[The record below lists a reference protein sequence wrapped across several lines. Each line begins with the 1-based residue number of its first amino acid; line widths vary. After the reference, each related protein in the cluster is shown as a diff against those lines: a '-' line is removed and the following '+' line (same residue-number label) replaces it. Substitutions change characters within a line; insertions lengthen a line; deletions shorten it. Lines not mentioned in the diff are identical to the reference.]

1 MRSLHLKARFERS
14 FQSRGFFGS
23 VRHYSVRAW
32 KMFRPQRLT
41 PHPFDVQH
49 GVHTT
54 AYIEASQLAIG
65 HAHDLYNTAYYGSA
79 PSMVKIAV
87 EFWRQKLTSAEPPIE
102 DWTFIDIGAG
112 LGRAVMV
119 ASLYPFA
126 RAIGVEMNPN
136 LVSRARE
143 NLAIWTKTSR
153 ACNAI
158 EVDAADA
165 TEFPWPHTPLVIYMF
180 NPFERPV
187 MEKLLDSLERA
198 LGTGSGPIHIL
209 YVHPVE
215 AAVFEER
222 AFVSPA
228 GNTQCHLTAEER
240 VADLFTDKDA
250 TASWTECH
258 VYRLAKP

>member
-1 MRSLHLKARFERS
+1 
-14 FQSRGFFGS
+14 
-23 VRHYSVRAW
+23 
-32 KMFRPQRLT
+32 
-41 PHPFDVQH
+41 
-49 GVHTT
+49 
-54 AYIEASQLAIG
+54 
-65 HAHDLYNTAYYGSA
+65 
-79 PSMVKIAV
+79 
-87 EFWRQKLTSAEPPIE
+87 
-102 DWTFIDIGAG
+102 
-112 LGRAVMV
+112 
-119 ASLYPFA
+119 
-126 RAIGVEMNPN
+126 
-136 LVSRARE
+136 
-143 NLAIWTKTSR
+143 
-153 ACNAI
+153 
-158 EVDAADA
+158 
-165 TEFPWPHTPLVIYMF
+165 
-180 NPFERPV
+180 